1 MMSDFLLMLYW
12 ELLPT
17 LLQIIAAILGLV
29 LLRVA
34 DVARARWGIE
44 IEARHREALQSAL
57 MSGISAALSRGLT
70 GSAAIQAG
78 IAYARES
85 VPDAMAKLQPKE
97 TVLRDLA
104 AAKLHQASPWVGIDL
119 AQGTV
124 GGGQ

>member
-1 MMSDFLLMLYW
+1 MMSDILLMLYW

-70 GSAAIQAG
+70 GDAAIQSALV
-78 IAYARES
+78 YARRS

-97 TVLRDLA
+97 AVLRDLA

-119 AQGTV
+119 AQGAV